1 MRKMAA
7 IVCALLMLTIT
18 TSSYAL
24 DLKKSMH
31 NALGNG
37 YTAAKEGSRIQA
49 KKYFRKA
56 FDLAQKLRDWS
67 GMIDAA
73 GGLLALGEREDAL
86 KYFDAVT
93 KLNKKLK
100 DWRAGVALAY
110 NYLSFPKGLVDKGR
124 AAESAEL
131 AKKYASDKKDW
142 RGLIESAKLFDRMKM
157 KDASLECLATAKN
170 IGTESKNEEA
180 MVEIASYYKKAGD
193 VKNSQEAIK
202 LAEEYKSE
210 MQKLKAYP
218 ADFKPYGETVAEP
231 KKIPTEAQI
240 AERESTDSEITAKLD
255 YLARLEEAKK
265 KEKEYYIAYDNYY
278 DYPYYY
284 RYYSIYDSV
293 AYLPPDWLN
302 DWASFYLGRYRF
314 MDGNY
319 MFIGW

>member
-7 IVCALLMLTIT
+7 ILCALLVLSIT

-24 DLKKSMH
+24 DLKRSMH

-37 YTAAKEGSRIQA
+37 YSAASAGSRIQA
-49 KKYFRKA
+49 KKYFQKA
-56 FDLAQKLRDWS
+56 FDLAKKLRDWS
-67 GMIDAA
+67 AMIDAA
-73 GGLLALGEREDAL
+73 GGLLALGEREDAM
-86 KYFDAVT
+86 KYFDEVG

-100 DWRAGVALAY
+100 DWRASVALAY
-110 NYLSFPKGLVDKGR
+110 NYLAFPKGLIDENR
-124 AAESAEL
+124 AAGSTEL
-131 AKKYASDKKDW
+131 AKKYALEKKDW
-142 RGLIESAKLFDRMKM
+142 RGLIESAKLFDKLKM
-157 KDASLECLATAKN
+157 KDSSVESLEAAKN
-170 IGTESKNEEA
+170 IGVESKNDEA
-180 MVEIASYYKKAGD
+180 MITLASYYKKAGD
-193 VKNSQEAIK
+193 VKKSQEAIK

-210 MQKLKAYP
+210 TQKLNVYP
-218 ADFKPYGETVAEP
+218 PDFKPYGETVAEP
-231 KKIPTEAQI
+231 RKVPTDAQI

-293 AYLPPDWLN
+293 TYLPPDWLGN
-302 DWASFYLGRYRF
+302 WANFYLGRYRF

-319 MFIGW
+319 VFIGW